1 MMRRTMNIFAGMMT
15 VAAMLLLASLASCTM
30 VEFSGTPIDKFD
42 DVEDVKK
49 SHTAEVCFAVEW
61 PKTMSN
67 EDVPLYVTVVMNR
80 IQSSAAHYVYHL
92 DSAGNLLETVDIPED
107 YPEEEIP
114 SEDGDVPSDED
125 VPSEDETPED
135 DTPGENV
142 EPQAEDVPDGE
153 TPDEGESEEPEEEP
167 EEEYNPSAVL
177 KGFYSIAAVAVS
189 DFEDYIVPDVVDFKD
204 SLDASMRDVYVTIP
218 QLTRE
223 EKAEHQYIDYNSMYP
238 YIRHV
243 SPFYYV
249 RPSQKTH
256 TEVWSDTDDEVL
268 VKLKPQ
274 PLTRKISVGVTLDV
288 EEGVTIDR
296 LVGVISG
303 VPSQVQLMTG
313 YVSEERTSKMPFEMT
328 STDGKYYEG
337 HVNAFGLF
345 SPQADSL
352 IVGPGILTVILHAS
366 VEENG
371 VLHKRVR
378 HSSVSLKKEID
389 AAEIMT
395 LTEDRSAYRFSD
407 TVNTDGEG
415 NQLEV
420 KEYNIKVQGYKM
432 VVTREKI
439 IAGPDQGFEV
449 WKPIGDN
456 EDPEVNPGLHPE
468 V

>member
-1 MMRRTMNIFAGMMT
+1 MNIFAGMMT

-114 SEDGDVPSDED
+114 SED
-125 VPSEDETPED
+125 ETPED
-135 DTPGENV
+135 DTPDENV
-142 EPQAEDVPDGE
+142 EPQAEDVPAGE

-345 SPQADSL
+345 PPQADSL

>member
-92 DSAGNLLETVDIPED
+92 DSAGNLLESVDIPED

-114 SEDGDVPSDED
+114 SED
-125 VPSEDETPED
+125 ETPED
-135 DTPGENV
+135 DTPDENV

-153 TPDEGESEEPEEEP
+153 TPGEGESEEPEEEP

-223 EKAEHQYIDYNSMYP
+223 EKAEQQYIDYNSLYP
-238 YIRHV
+238 YIRYV

-274 PLTRKISVGVTLDV
+274 PLTRKISIGVNLDV

-345 SPQADSL
+345 PPQADSL

>member
-92 DSAGNLLETVDIPED
+92 DSAGNLLESVDIPED

-114 SEDGDVPSDED
+114 SED
-125 VPSEDETPED
+125 ETPED
-135 DTPGENV
+135 DTPDENV

-153 TPDEGESEEPEEEP
+153 TPGEGESEEPEEEP

-223 EKAEHQYIDYNSMYP
+223 EKAEQQYIDYNSLYP
-238 YIRHV
+238 YIRYV

-274 PLTRKISVGVTLDV
+274 PLTRKISIGVNLDV

-313 YVSEERTSKMPFEMT
+313 YVDDERTSKMPFEMT

-345 SPQADSL
+345 PPQADSL

-378 HSSVSLKKEID
+378 HSSVSLMKEID

>member
-92 DSAGNLLETVDIPED
+92 DSAGNLLESVDIPED

-125 VPSEDETPED
+125 VPSEDETPD
-135 DTPGENV
+135 ENV

-153 TPDEGESEEPEEEP
+153 TPDEDEEP

-223 EKAEHQYIDYNSMYP
+223 EKAEQQYIDYNSLYP
-238 YIRHV
+238 YIRYV

-274 PLTRKISVGVTLDV
+274 PLTRKISIGVNLDV

-345 SPQADSL
+345 PPQADSL

-468 V
+468 M

>member
-1 MMRRTMNIFAGMMT
+1 MRRTMNIFAGMMT

-92 DSAGNLLETVDIPED
+92 DSAGNLLESVDIPED

-114 SEDGDVPSDED
+114 SED
-125 VPSEDETPED
+125 ETPED
-135 DTPGENV
+135 DTPDENV

-153 TPDEGESEEPEEEP
+153 TPGEGESEEPEEEP

-223 EKAEHQYIDYNSMYP
+223 EKAEQQYIDYNSLYP
-238 YIRHV
+238 YIRYV

-274 PLTRKISVGVTLDV
+274 PLTRKISIGVNLDV

-313 YVSEERTSKMPFEMT
+313 YVDDERTSKMPFEMT

-345 SPQADSL
+345 PPQADSL

>member
-114 SEDGDVPSDED
+114 SED
-125 VPSEDETPED
+125 ETPED
-135 DTPGENV
+135 DTPDENV
-142 EPQAEDVPDGE
+142 EPQAEDVPAGE

-345 SPQADSL
+345 PPQADSL

>member
-1 MMRRTMNIFAGMMT
+1 MRRTMNIFAGMMT
-15 VAAMLLLASLASCTM
+15 VAAMLLLTSLASCTM

-114 SEDGDVPSDED
+114 E
-125 VPSEDETPED
+125 ED
-135 DTPGENV
+135 DTPDENV

-153 TPDEGESEEPEEEP
+153 TPGEGESEEPEEEP

-223 EKAEHQYIDYNSMYP
+223 EKAEQQYIDYNSLYP
-238 YIRHV
+238 YIRCV

-256 TEVWSDTDDEVL
+256 TEVWSDTGDEVL

-274 PLTRKISVGVTLDV
+274 PLTRKISIGVNLDV

-345 SPQADSL
+345 PPQADSL

-439 IAGPDQGFEV
+439 ISGPDQGFEV

>member
-114 SEDGDVPSDED
+114 E
-125 VPSEDETPED
+125 ED
-135 DTPGENV
+135 DTPDENV

-153 TPDEGESEEPEEEP
+153 TPGEGESEEPEEEP

-223 EKAEHQYIDYNSMYP
+223 EKAEQQYIDYNSMYP

-337 HVNAFGLF
+337 HINAFGLF
-345 SPQADSL
+345 PPQADSL

>member
-92 DSAGNLLETVDIPED
+92 DSAGNLLESVDIPED

-125 VPSEDETPED
+125 VPSEDETPD
-135 DTPGENV
+135 ENV

-153 TPDEGESEEPEEEP
+153 TPDEDEEP

-223 EKAEHQYIDYNSMYP
+223 EKAEQQYIDYNSLYP
-238 YIRHV
+238 YIRYV

-274 PLTRKISVGVTLDV
+274 PLTRKISIGVNLDV

-345 SPQADSL
+345 PPQADSL

-378 HSSVSLKKEID
+378 HSSVSLKQEID

-468 V
+468 M